1 MKKMIG
7 FFIGL
12 TLALLLT
19 LFAGENP
26 IQILMI
32 LGRSAFG
39 SVYDLGLTLSYTAPL
54 IFCGLSVAIAFHAGM
69 FNIGAEGQLT
79 IATVSAA
86 AFGVLL
92 PQIPFPF
99 APIAAL
105 VFALFMASMWGL
117 IAGYLKAYR
126 QSHEVIVTMM
136 LNFIAAGLANWFT
149 LHIIPNPNSQNP
161 ETAVIQ
167 PQYFL
172 KDIDLVANFF
182 QDTPAN
188 NSIIIAIVL
197 CFVIW
202 FILWKTPWGYELR
215 AVGSNPTA
223 ARRAGIN
230 ENKIRIQAMMLS
242 AALAG
247 FVAYSEV
254 LGSQGQYRI
263 GFSPDYGFIGIAV
276 ALLASN
282 NPLAI
287 IPAAFMMAALHK
299 GASDLDLET
308 NTITRDFS
316 KIIQAFV
323 ILGVAA
329 NALYTWHKNKK
340 RSES

>member
-1 MKKMIG
+1 MKKLIG

-12 TLALLLT
+12 SLALLLT
-19 LFAGENP
+19 IFAGENP
-26 IQILMI
+26 LQILMI

-39 SVYDLGLTLSYTAPL
+39 SVYDFGLTLSYTAPL

-92 PQIPFPF
+92 PKIPFPI

-105 VFALFMASMWGL
+105 VFALVMASMWGL
-117 IAGYLKAYR
+117 VAGYLKAYR

-149 LHIIPNPNSQNP
+149 LHVIPNPNSQNP
-161 ETAVIQ
+161 ETAIIHS
-167 PQYFL
+167 QYFL
-172 KDIDLVANFF
+172 KDIDLIANYFK
-182 QDTPAN
+182 DTPAN
-188 NSIIIAIVL
+188 SSIIFAVIL
-197 CFVIW
+197 CLIMW
-202 FILWKTPWGYELR
+202 FLLWKTPWGYELR
-215 AVGSNPTA
+215 AVGSNPNA

-230 ENKIRIQAMMLS
+230 ENKIRIQAMMLA

-340 RSES
+340 RGQS